1 MSEEK
6 KIEEKKINKLKEVF
20 EKFKA
25 VLNKL
30 ITHPI
35 VDKNLNY
42 ISFTVILLILIFI
55 RIQNPEFVKSISN
68 ISFDAYQKIFKYNEV
83 QDDVIIVD
91 IDEPSLGKFGQFPW
105 SRNIFSQ
112 ILDNINE
119 NNPKAV
125 GLDIF
130 FSEKDKQSPEEI
142 IKTYS
147 IEDEYTKKTL
157 QSIEGHDEK
166 FQKTLKETKSVL
178 AVFGSLI
185 PTKGTFDRKGKAKIF
200 AKGGNVKNF
209 VYNYKHSLGSIPI
222 LEKNSKGLG
231 SINYITQS
239 DAVVR
244 SLPLIMLFNEK
255 LFPTF
260 GLEMIRVGEKKRTII
275 TKLNDSGIKSISIK
289 PLEFQTDKN
298 SLIWVK
304 YNRSINNNFISAEKV
319 FDNKFDKNLFKDKYV
334 LIGASAKG
342 LFDTV
347 KIPTGETIPGV
358 QVHANVI
365 DNLLKNNFLKRNDNV
380 FIFELIISI
389 LISIAAF
396 IISQKIKPKY
406 SLSIIFA
413 GLILIFIIGLSV
425 YRFRSELIDVSYPMI
440 MISITFLTGLYFRFL
455 EENKIALQNLQKEA
469 KLLKERE
476 LAGGVQKSLFPDI
489 SAFENFVYA
498 KNIPA
503 RDVSGDYF
511 DVMKV
516 GPEEYYFTLA
526 DVSGKGV
533 KAGMYMAKASS
544 IFRTLSNLKF
554 PLERVVFGVNNE
566 IIEAKFKGMFVTAVF
581 GKFNPI
587 SGDLTYINAGH
598 ESIMLF
604 DKSKKIEFIESDLPP
619 IGIMKYFAESMV
631 KSKTI
636 NIKDKTFVVY
646 TDGVTEGYL
655 PNGEEFGAVGV
666 ENIVKEMET
675 ITPKDLVEKVTST
688 LNWGIPK
695 LRDDITCM
703 AINFDNP
710 KEIDIYKKRKDLLHQ
725 KKKKKM
731 NSLIII

>member
-6 KIEEKKINKLKEVF
+6 KPEEIKKNKFKEVF
-20 EKFKA
+20 EKFKEK
-25 VLNKL
+25 LNNL
-30 ITHPI
+30 ITHPY
-35 VDKNLNY
+35 VEKNLNY
-42 ISFTVILLILIFI
+42 ISFSIILLILII
-55 RIQNPEFVKSISN
+55 VRIQNPEFVKSISS
-68 ISFDAYQKIFKYNEV
+68 ISFDSYQKIFKYNEKQNDIV
-83 QDDVIIVD
+83 IVD
-91 IDEPSLGKFGQFPW
+91 IDEPSLAKFGQFPW
-105 SRNIFSQ
+105 GRNVFSK
-112 ILDNINE
+112 ILENINKE
-119 NNPKAV
+119 NPKSV
-125 GLDIF
+125 GFDIF

-147 IEDEYTKKTL
+147 IEDTDIKNAL

-178 AVFGSLI
+178 AVFGSLV
-185 PTKGTFDRKGKAKIF
+185 PTKGTYNRKGKARIF
-200 AKGGNVKNF
+200 AKGGNVKNY

-244 SLPLIMLFNEK
+244 SLPLIMVFNDK
-255 LFPTF
+255 LFPSF
-260 GLEMIRVGEKKRTII
+260 GLEMIRVGEKKRSII
-275 TKLNDSGIKSISIK
+275 TNLNDNGIKNISIK
-289 PLEFQTDKN
+289 PYVFNTDKN

-304 YNRSINNNFISAEKV
+304 YNRSINNNYISAEKV
-319 FDNKFDKNLFKDKYV
+319 FDNNFNNNLFKNKYV

-347 KIPTGETIPGV
+347 KIPTGETVPGV

-365 DNLLKNNFLKRNDNV
+365 DNLLKNNFLKRNDKI

-389 LISIAAF
+389 LISITAF
-396 IISQKIKPKY
+396 VISQRIKPKY
-406 SLSIIFA
+406 SLSIIFL
-413 GLILIFIIGLSV
+413 GLIIIFTTGLII
-425 YRFRSELIDVSYPMI
+425 YKFRSELIDVSYPMI

-455 EENKIALQNLQKEA
+455 QENKIALQNLQKEA

-604 DKSKKIEFIESDLPP
+604 DKAKKIEFIESDLPP

-666 ENIVKEMET
+666 ENIVKEME
-675 ITPKDLVEKVTST
+675 IVTPKDLVEKVTST

-710 KEIDIYKKRKDLLHQ
+710 TEIE
-725 KKKKKM
+725 KKKKKPPPPKEEKKE
-731 NSLIII
+731 

>member
-6 KIEEKKINKLKEVF
+6 KPEEIKKNKFKEVF
-20 EKFKA
+20 ENFKEK
-25 VLNKL
+25 LNNL
-30 ITHPI
+30 ITHPY
-35 VDKNLNY
+35 VEKNLNY
-42 ISFTVILLILIFI
+42 ISFSIILLILII
-55 RIQNPEFVKSISN
+55 VRIQNPEFVKSISN
-68 ISFDAYQKIFKYNEV
+68 ISFDSYQKIFKYNEKQNDIV
-83 QDDVIIVD
+83 IVD
-91 IDEPSLGKFGQFPW
+91 IDEPSLAKFGQFPW
-105 SRNIFSQ
+105 GRNVFSK
-112 ILDNINE
+112 ILENINKE
-119 NNPKAV
+119 NPKSV
-125 GLDIF
+125 GFDIF

-147 IEDEYTKKTL
+147 IEDTDIKNAL

-178 AVFGSLI
+178 AVFGSLV
-185 PTKGTFDRKGKAKIF
+185 PTKGTYNRKGKARIF
-200 AKGGNVKNF
+200 AKGGNVKNY

-244 SLPLIMLFNEK
+244 SLPLIMVFNDK
-255 LFPTF
+255 LFPSF
-260 GLEMIRVGEKKRTII
+260 GLEMIRVGEKKRSII
-275 TKLNDSGIKSISIK
+275 TNLNDNGIKNISIK
-289 PLEFQTDKN
+289 PYVFNTDKN

-304 YNRSINNNFISAEKV
+304 YNRSINNNYISAEKV
-319 FDNKFDKNLFKDKYV
+319 FDNNFDNNLFKDKYV

-347 KIPTGETIPGV
+347 KIPTGETVPGV

-365 DNLLKNNFLKRNDNV
+365 DNLLKNNFLKRNDKI

-389 LISIAAF
+389 LISIIAF
-396 IISQKIKPKY
+396 VISQRIKPKY
-406 SLSIIFA
+406 SLSIIFL
-413 GLILIFIIGLSV
+413 GLIIIFVIGLII
-425 YRFRSELIDVSYPMI
+425 YKFRSELIDVSYPMI

-455 EENKIALQNLQKEA
+455 QENKIALQNLQKEA

-604 DKSKKIEFIESDLPP
+604 DKAKKIEFIESDLPP

-666 ENIVKEMET
+666 ENIVKEME
-675 ITPKDLVEKVTST
+675 IVTPKDLVEKVTST

-710 KEIDIYKKRKDLLHQ
+710 TEIE
-725 KKKKKM
+725 KKKKKPPPPKEEKKE
-731 NSLIII
+731 